1 MPALQR
7 PCRRPPHHWPLG
19 VVQVSLYDGEPL
31 KAVTTGGS
39 QHFWVY
45 MGYCWT
51 TGIDDKYPSTKY
63 QVPRTKYHVPSTIHH
78 ELSQTPST
86 KYQVPSTV
94 NYLGHQVP
102 STKYQVPS
110 TKYRELSQ
118 TPSTKYQCKPSCRV
132 ATRLICLSCPGVPT
146 ACLCRPCAWP
156 PHAGESSSSIVPLE
170 PDVRNAFDLP
180 PLTPQ
185 PQ

>member
-63 QVPRTKYHVPSTIHH
+63 QVPRTKYHVPSTVNYLRH
-78 ELSQTPST
+78 QVPST
-86 KYQVPSTV
+86 KYHVPSTTYQV
-94 NYLGHQVP
+94 PFTMNYLRHQVP
-102 STKYQVPS
+102 STKYQVP
-110 TKYRELSQ
+110 
-118 TPSTKYQCKPSCRV
+118 
-132 ATRLICLSCPGVPT
+132 
-146 ACLCRPCAWP
+146 
-156 PHAGESSSSIVPLE
+156 
-170 PDVRNAFDLP
+170 
-180 PLTPQ
+180 
-185 PQ
+185 